1 MEVAKHRVLGSDF
14 VGAFCITTDRYS
26 LIPNG
31 VGRSLAD
38 IMRETLRTDPLTVM
52 LANSDMLGV
61 FGRGNSNGIVLSNL
75 VHKEEVDSLRG
86 MLPDIRVGVIES
98 DLNAIGNNI
107 LANDRIAFVDDEY
120 SPKDVREIGD
130 ALGVEVMPISIGS
143 FRTLGANN
151 ILTNRGM
158 ALNNTVSDEEK
169 ERLES
174 ILGVKTVRT
183 TANSGSLSIGISVLA
198 NSYGLIAG
206 NLTTGYE
213 LARITETLE

>member
-26 LIPNG
+26 LIPHG
-31 VGRSLAD
+31 TGSSLAN
-38 IMRETLRTDPLTVM
+38 IIRGTLRTDPITVM

-75 VHKEEVDSLRG
+75 VHQSEVDSLRS
-86 MLPDIRVGVIES
+86 MLPDIRVGIIES

-107 LANDRIAFVDDEY
+107 LANDRIAFVNNEY
-120 SPKDVREIGD
+120 TPVAVKQVSD
-130 ALGVEVMPISIGS
+130 ALGVEVLPIRIGE
-143 FRTLGANN
+143 FRTVGANN

-158 ALNNTVSDEEK
+158 AVNNTVSDEEK
-169 ERLES
+169 EHIES
-174 ILGVKTVRT
+174 ILGIKTVRT
-183 TANSGSLSIGISVLA
+183 TANSGSLSIGISVMA
-198 NSYGLIAG
+198 NSYGVIAG
-206 NLTTGYE
+206 DLTTGYE